1 MPRNSLG
8 FIPAE
13 MDERQALSNL
23 LEALQIASAASRQ
36 LGYMRSESD
45 WFRISQQF
53 GTLRQMCVMLGSRRP
68 EHEITDPALIGA
80 KQ

>member
-1 MPRNSLG
+1 MPRGSLG

-45 WFRISQQF
+45 WIRMAQQF
-53 GTLRQMCVMLGSRRP
+53 ATLRQMCVMLGSRRP

>member
-1 MPRNSLG
+1 MPRSSLG
-8 FIPAE
+8 FIPAV

-23 LEALQIASAASRQ
+23 LEALQIAAAASRQ

-45 WFRISQQF
+45 WFLISQQF

-68 EHEITDPALIGA
+68 EHEIHDPALIGA

>member
-1 MPRNSLG
+1 MPRGSLG
-8 FIPAE
+8 SIPAV

-23 LEALQIASAASRQ
+23 LEALQIAAAASRQ
-36 LGYMRSESD
+36 LGYMRSEPD

-68 EHEITDPALIGA
+68 EHEIHDSALIGA